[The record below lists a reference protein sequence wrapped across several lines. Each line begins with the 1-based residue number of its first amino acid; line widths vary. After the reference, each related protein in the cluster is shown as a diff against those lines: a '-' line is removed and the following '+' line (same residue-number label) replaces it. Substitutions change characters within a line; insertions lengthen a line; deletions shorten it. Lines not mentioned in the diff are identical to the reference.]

1 MIQIMKTTL
10 NQKVNYTKIAETQTA
25 ILDELRQLR
34 IKMGIVG
41 SLRKFREL
49 TERGRKFARM
59 RGIKPTDV
67 LAHD

>member
-1 MIQIMKTTL
+1 MNTIL
-10 NQKVNYTKIAETQTA
+10 NQKVDYRKIAETQTA

-34 IKMGIVG
+34 VKMGVLG
-41 SLRKFREL
+41 SLQKFKEL

-59 RGIKPTDV
+59 RGIKPADV